1 MNQTANY
8 QLSQWEASDRILM
21 SDFNAD
27 NAKIDAALEVQA
39 EAITGLNAAIRDQ
52 SADLNTLRNRVGAQ
66 LLATGAAPVGEDSF
80 IIPMSGVTWSQWKTV
95 YIVVELTAQEGMGS
109 YSLYV
114 NDDDELTLGETQ
126 SNMEGLDLPQRW
138 FCAVLT
144 PLFSGARQAVGL
156 SLGSQAEEK
165 IFALECEFNDIEI
178 VAVRFESGNGHHFS
192 SGTYKVWGEK

>member
-8 QLSQWEASDRILM
+8 QLNQWEATDRILM
-21 SDFNAD
+21 SDFNSD
-27 NAKIDAALEVQA
+27 NAKIDAALEAQA

-109 YSLYV
+109 CV
-114 NDDDELTLGETQ
+114 PMAAETDFPLTAI
-126 SNMEGLDLPQRW
+126 W
-138 FCAVLT
+138 
-144 PLFSGARQAVGL
+144 
-156 SLGSQAEEK
+156 
-165 IFALECEFNDIEI
+165 
-178 VAVRFESGNGHHFS
+178 
-192 SGTYKVWGEK
+192 

>member
-1 MNQTANY
+1 
-8 QLSQWEASDRILM
+8 
-21 SDFNAD
+21 
-27 NAKIDAALEVQA
+27 
-39 EAITGLNAAIRDQ
+39 
-52 SADLNTLRNRVGAQ
+52 
-66 LLATGAAPVGEDSF
+66 
-80 IIPMSGVTWSQWKTV
+80 
-95 YIVVELTAQEGMGS
+95 
-109 YSLYV
+109 
-114 NDDDELTLGETQ
+114 
-126 SNMEGLDLPQRW
+126 MEGLDLPQRW

>member
-1 MNQTANY
+1 M
-8 QLSQWEASDRILM
+8 E
-21 SDFNAD
+21 DFNSD
-27 NAKIDAALEVQA
+27 NSKIDAALEAQA

-165 IFALECEFNDIEI
+165 IFALECEFNDIET
-178 VAVRFESGNGHHFS
+178 VEVRFESGNGHHFS